1 MYEIFERL
9 LKEKGLSAYKV
20 AKATGVATAT
30 LSSWKKG
37 AYTPKPEKL
46 QKIAD
51 YLGVRLEYLM
61 GESDIKTEQEIVNHI
76 NQSNGKGVKIPV
88 LGSVAA
94 GIPIEMIED
103 IVDWEEITPELAKTG
118 KFFGLR
124 VKGNS
129 MSPRI
134 AEGDTLIVRSQDT
147 AESNDIVIVTVNGD
161 CATCKQLMKYKVGI
175 SLISFNPIYAPMTFT
190 NKEILEKP
198 VRIIGKVIEN
208 RQRY

>member
-76 NQSNGKGVKIPV
+76 NQSNGKDVKIPV
-88 LGSVAA
+88 LGTKRCKSELNVSLQTLFRDNTK
-94 GIPIEMIED
+94 I
-103 IVDWEEITPELAKTG
+103 IV
-118 KFFGLR
+118 
-124 VKGNS
+124 
-129 MSPRI
+129 
-134 AEGDTLIVRSQDT
+134 
-147 AESNDIVIVTVNGD
+147 
-161 CATCKQLMKYKVGI
+161 
-175 SLISFNPIYAPMTFT
+175 
-190 NKEILEKP
+190 KE
-198 VRIIGKVIEN
+198 
-208 RQRY
+208 